1 MPLKPSQALLRVK
14 SMLPTTVEDYDIDSD
29 ESPYICDNI
38 QELYRKGK
46 IDVETKDLLHN
57 HIKTLLDDRFSL
69 SSWLT
74 GNGYITPEQLAE
86 DLKNNN
92 GEMLQYT
99 RQNWLNDMHFYFK
112 SKGM

>member
-14 SMLPTTVEDYDIDSD
+14 AMLPTEFNYES
-29 ESPYICDNI
+29 ENSPYICDNI
-38 QELYRKGK
+38 TELERQGK
-46 IDVETKDLLHN
+46 IDENTKDLLRN
-57 HIKTLLDDRFSL
+57 HINTLLGNRFSL

-74 GNGYITPEQLAE
+74 ENGHITPEQLNE
-86 DLKNNN
+86 DIHNNN

>member
-14 SMLPTTVEDYDIDSD
+14 AMLPTTFEEGDDDN
-29 ESPYICDNI
+29 SPYICDNI
-38 QELYRKGK
+38 QELYHKGK
-46 IDVETKDLLHN
+46 IDVETKDLLRN
-57 HIKTLLDDRFSL
+57 HISTLLDNRFSL

-74 GNGYITPEQLAE
+74 ANGHITPEQLND
-86 DLKNNN
+86 DLHNNN